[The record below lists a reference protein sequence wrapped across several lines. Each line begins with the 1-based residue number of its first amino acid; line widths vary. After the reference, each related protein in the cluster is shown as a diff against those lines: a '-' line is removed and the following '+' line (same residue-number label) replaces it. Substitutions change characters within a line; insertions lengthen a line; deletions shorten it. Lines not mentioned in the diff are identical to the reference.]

1 MTVRLRMDISASL
14 VDLGK
19 YMKQKRKRGKVN
31 WERVMRL
38 CFSKK
43 IGVKLIRSN
52 KLGSDYSK

>member
-1 MTVRLRMDISASL
+1 MDISASL